1 MTLHPIH
8 LHVHDTVEEMGSAAG
23 DRAAQLIREALAA
36 KGSARV
42 MLAAAPSQAATLRT
56 LAAAEDLDFSAVTFF
71 HMDDYIGLPLDAP
84 QGFGNWLETNFLS
97 LLPTRPTFHRIP
109 VDQAPA
115 AAAEGYAATMGDA
128 PFDVLLCGL
137 GVNAHLAFNDPPA
150 NFTDPQATRVITLD
164 QVSRRQQTDEGH
176 FPTVDDVPEQ
186 AVTVTIPRLLDSAHV
201 VCSVP
206 GPEKRDAV
214 TRTLALEP
222 TPDVPGTALKTH
234 PDVHLYVD
242 ADAAPREGGG
252 HE

>member
-8 LHVHDTVEEMGSAAG
+8 LHVHGTVEEMGAAAG
-23 DRAAQLIREALAA
+23 SRAARLVREALSAR
-36 KGSARV
+36 GSARV
-42 MLAAAPSQAATLRT
+42 MLAAAPSQAATLRV
-56 LAAAEDLDFSAVTFF
+56 LAAAEDIDFAAVTFF
-71 HMDDYIGLPLDAP
+71 HMDDYIGLSPDAP
-84 QGFGNWLETNFLS
+84 QGFGNWLERNFLS
-97 LLPTRPTFHRIP
+97 LLPARPVFHRIP

-115 AAAEGYAATMGDA
+115 DAAEEYAATMGEE

-150 NFTDPQATRVITLD
+150 DFSDPRAARVIELD
-164 QVSRRQQTDEGH
+164 RVSRQQQADEGH
-176 FPTVDDVPEQ
+176 FPTVDDVPER

-206 GPEKRDAV
+206 GSEKREAV
-214 TRTLALEP
+214 TRTLELDP
-222 TPDVPGTALKTH
+222 TPTVPGTALKTH

-242 ADAAPREGGG
+242 RAAAPREGGD